1 MLKKKQT
8 PILWTMYKIIQLH
21 NRLFFCC
28 VMTVCV
34 ITMLSLDGTDENG
47 DVEEKRGGK
56 KIERLND
63 AQKEEA

>member
-1 MLKKKQT
+1 MDYVQNNT
-8 PILWTMYKIIQLH
+8 VTHSTI
-21 NRLFFCC
+21 FCC